1 MKQNLKR
8 YKIIPHLSKIYSDR
22 VMFNDADPLGIVW
35 HGNYIAYFER
45 AREAFGREN
54 GMSYLKIK
62 ENEFSTPIVN
72 INCDYKKPLKYGDT
86 FTVKIHLLNNN
97 SAKII
102 HLYEIYNQKE
112 ELICTGESTQAFVNL
127 KGEMSLYTP
136 KFYEQWKEKVN
147 FNS

>member
-8 YKIIPHLSKIYSDR
+8 YKIIPHLSKTYQDR

-35 HGNYIAYFER
+35 HGNYISYFER

-54 GMSYLKIK
+54 GMSYLEMKK
-62 ENEFSTPIVN
+62 NGFSTPVVN

-86 FTVKIHLLNNN
+86 FQVKTHLLNNN

-102 HLYEIYNQKE
+102 HLYEIYNQDK
-112 ELICTGESTQAFVNL
+112 ELICTGESTQAFVSL

-136 KFYEQWKEKVN
+136 KFYEDWKKKVN